1 MNGLVPTR
9 RAMRPADAV
18 AAMVLWVIAATIW
31 WQSTKWPQ
39 AADVAGNPV
48 VLPRALALIMVATG
62 LGLVLLRRPDPVE
75 DGDTA
80 AHRLRDALAAVGVTM
95 VLALLLD
102 PLGLIPAGVLY
113 ILALQRI
120 VGAPWRL
127 AVPFALATPVTIWLI
142 FVSLLNV
149 PLPAGLLAPLLR
161 P

>member
-1 MNGLVPTR
+1 MNGLAR
-9 RAMRPADAV
+9 GAIRPADAV
-18 AAMVLWVIAATIW
+18 AAVVLWAIAAIIW

-48 VLPRALALIMVATG
+48 VLPRALALIMIATG
-62 LGLVLLRRPDPVE
+62 LGLVLLRRPAPLE

-80 AHRLRDALAAVGVTM
+80 SHRLGDTLAAIGATM
-95 VLALLLD
+95 VLAVLLD
-102 PLGLIPAGVLY
+102 PLGLVPAGILY
-113 ILALQRI
+113 VLALQRL

-127 AVPFALATPVTIWLI
+127 VIPFALATPVAIWLI
-142 FVSLLNV
+142 FASLLNV